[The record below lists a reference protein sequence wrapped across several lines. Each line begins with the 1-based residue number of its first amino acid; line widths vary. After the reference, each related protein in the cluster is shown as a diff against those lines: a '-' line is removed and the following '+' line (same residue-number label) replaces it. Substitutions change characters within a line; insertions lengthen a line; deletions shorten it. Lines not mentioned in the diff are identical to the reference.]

1 MIMDFRA
8 NIVRYIS
15 TKVWYFCKR
24 ITLASIGTK
33 RSGRSVIFVD
43 IIPAMWYT
51 TRNKNWVVRR
61 WLVLEYMKVAQAAEQ
76 WGISSRRVRTLCQQ
90 GKIEGVVQEGRSY
103 RIPVD
108 AVKPADGRK
117 LRHISI
123 SEQYM
128 TLFSKIDALKEQ
140 LNQRR
145 PLTAG
150 ELQRFR
156 DEFLVEY
163 TYNSNAIEGN
173 TLTLQETALVL
184 EGVTIDRKP
193 LKDHLE
199 AVGHK
204 DAFLYVQELVKDK
217 TPFSEAVI
225 KQIHTLVLMDRP
237 EDRGIYR
244 RIPVRIMGAYHT
256 PPEPVLVP
264 ELMEK
269 LVKEFTNTKM
279 HPIESAALF
288 HLKFEGIH
296 PFVDGNG
303 RTGRLILNLFLMQNG
318 YPPINVKFSDRKRY
332 YEAFDV
338 YYRDGDA
345 GAMIEMV
352 AEYVEEQ
359 LMQYLHI

>member
-1 MIMDFRA
+1 MADPVQGASYSR
-8 NIVRYIS
+8 
-15 TKVWYFCKR
+15 KR
-24 ITLASIGTK
+24 ITVVRNKKKHKA
-33 RSGRSVIFVD
+33 RCCVD
-43 IIPAMWYT
+43 IIPVKCYT
-51 TRNKNWVVRR
+51 TDNKNWAVRR
-61 WLVLEYMKVAQAAEQ
+61 WLVVEYMKVTQAAEQ
-76 WGISSRRVRTLCQQ
+76 WDISDRRVRALCQQ
-90 GKIEGVVQEGRSY
+90 GKIKGVIREGRSY
-103 RIPVD
+103 LIPVD

-117 LRHISI
+117 LRHKAV
-123 SEQYM
+123 SERYVA
-128 TLFSKIDALKEQ
+128 LFSKIDALKEQ

-150 ELQRFR
+150 ELQRLR
-156 DEFLVEY
+156 DEFLIEY

-204 DAFLYVQELVKDK
+204 DAYLYVQELVKDK
-217 TPFSEAVI
+217 IPFSEAVI

-244 RIPVRIMGAYHT
+244 RIPVRIMGAYHM
-256 PPEPVLVP
+256 PPEPVLVN

-269 LVKEFTNTKM
+269 LVKEFKYTKM

-288 HLKFEGIH
+288 HLEFEGIH

-318 YPPINVKFSDRKRY
+318 YPPINVKFADRKRY
-332 YEAFDV
+332 YEAFDA

-345 GAMIEMV
+345 GVMIKMI
-352 AEYVEEQ
+352 AEYVEER
-359 LMQYLHI
+359 LVQYLNYVL